1 MEVSTRERARRL
13 AQLALHDPETGLLN
27 RLGLELALIDA
38 IRATSGPL
46 AFAALALVPDAE
58 LGERMKQAG
67 ARLARQQPDWL
78 VGRFSPDSL
87 GVIMPGGDEAL
98 WRTRLD
104 AAQAGLAGQNVATR
118 CGLAAFP
125 DHADEAIALMT
136 QADIA
141 LGHARA
147 GPALLAVYDKSG
159 RHAEDEKLMAD
170 LIAGLGR
177 GEVTLLHQPK
187 LDLRSGRISSAEA
200 LVRWRHPVR
209 GQVSPDLFVP
219 VAEGTGAI
227 RHLTDWTLA
236 QAAADARVLA
246 DAGRDIVIAA
256 NISASLLGDSDFA
269 VRAVELARGARLCF
283 EITET
288 AVIENPELAAR
299 ALAAFTQAGIE
310 ISIDDFGV
318 RLSSFDYLETLA
330 AKELKIDKSF
340 VAALIAGA
348 RGEELMRGAIDLGHE
363 LGLIVTVEGVET
375 QAVLDRLQALGADR
389 AQGNL
394 IAPPLSLGALTSFL
408 DRKSY

>member
-1 MEVSTRERARRL
+1 
-13 AQLALHDPETGLLN
+13 
-27 RLGLELALIDA
+27 
-38 IRATSGPL
+38 
-46 AFAALALVPDAE
+46 
-58 LGERMKQAG
+58 
-67 ARLARQQPDWL
+67 
-78 VGRFSPDSL
+78 
-87 GVIMPGGDEAL
+87 
-98 WRTRLD
+98 
-104 AAQAGLAGQNVATR
+104 
-118 CGLAAFP
+118 
-125 DHADEAIALMT
+125 
-136 QADIA
+136 
-141 LGHARA
+141 
-147 GPALLAVYDKSG
+147 
-159 RHAEDEKLMAD
+159 
-170 LIAGLGR
+170 
-177 GEVTLLHQPK
+177 
-187 LDLRSGRISSAEA
+187 
-200 LVRWRHPVR
+200 
-209 GQVSPDLFVP
+209 
-219 VAEGTGAI
+219 
-227 RHLTDWTLA
+227 
-236 QAAADARVLA
+236 
-246 DAGRDIVIAA
+246 
-256 NISASLLGDSDFA
+256 
-269 VRAVELARGARLCF
+269 VELARGARLCF